1 MNKLQISVKKTI
13 YNLDY
18 GKELYILYLR
28 RPLTKKIT
36 HTLTIGVCK
45 SLSHVQLYTTPWT
58 ASRLLC
64 HWGFPGKNTGMGCH
78 FLLQGIFLTQG
89 QKPCLLHWQA
99 DCLPVNHLGSPEKQ
113 LIFIKCF
120 IELPVK
126 LAMPN
131 NFCLGRLLIAKVLQ
145 QVQAY
150 LRSLF
155 TLV

>member
-1 MNKLQISVKKTI
+1 MYNVTVYNTLYNLIYFNVLFKRIWNFSWMNKLQISVKKTI

-89 QKPCLLHWQA
+89 SNPG
-99 DCLPVNHLGSPEKQ
+99 LPHCRQILYHLRHQ
-113 LIFIKCF
+113 ID
-120 IELPVK
+120 
-126 LAMPN
+126 
-131 NFCLGRLLIAKVLQ
+131 
-145 QVQAY
+145 
-150 LRSLF
+150 
-155 TLV
+155 

>member
-58 ASRLLC
+58 DSRLLC

-78 FLLQGIFLTQG
+78 FLLQGIFPTQRLNPG
-89 QKPCLLHWQA
+89 LLALQAESLPSKQPKSSHQKFFFKNHIEILKYWQGYRTIVITQILL
-99 DCLPVNHLGSPEKQ
+99 V
-113 LIFIKCF
+113 
-120 IELPVK
+120 
-126 LAMPN
+126 
-131 NFCLGRLLIAKVLQ
+131 
-145 QVQAY
+145 
-150 LRSLF
+150 
-155 TLV
+155 

>member
-1 MNKLQISVKKTI
+1 MYNVTVYNTLYNLIYFNVLFKRIWNFSWMNKLQISVKKTI

-58 ASRLLC
+58 DSRLLC

-89 QKPCLLHWQA
+89 SNPG
-99 DCLPVNHLGSPEKQ
+99 LPHCRQILYHLRHQ
-113 LIFIKCF
+113 ID
-120 IELPVK
+120 
-126 LAMPN
+126 
-131 NFCLGRLLIAKVLQ
+131 
-145 QVQAY
+145 
-150 LRSLF
+150 
-155 TLV
+155 